1 MASPS
6 LTNMNVSR
14 VLDLQIKE
22 QNKRMVDRKIKFR
35 KGVRKTSTDIR
46 REKYRRRRLTIGEP
60 IQFPITDDKLS
71 NFTRMIQK
79 PKDCVINAFQI
90 LGLVDSRSAE
100 IMRIAVGETGL
111 TEGQIE
117 QVFNFVLKSRYKF
130 VEDKDRSK
138 LNDYVINTLKPGH
151 VVFFGIKYS
160 TEFSIE
166 RHVFL
171 IGKYLDGR
179 LVYIDPQSADS
190 GCILN
195 EGECYNKVFGNVI
208 SYYILLQD

>member
-1 MASPS
+1 
-6 LTNMNVSR
+6 
-14 VLDLQIKE
+14 
-22 QNKRMVDRKIKFR
+22 MVVRKIKFR
-35 KGVRKTSTDIR
+35 KGVRKTSMDVR
-46 REKYRRRRLTIGEP
+46 RERYRRMRLTIGEP
-60 IQFPITDDKLS
+60 VQFPITNDNLT
-71 NFTRMIQK
+71 NFTRMFQK

-90 LGLVDSRSAE
+90 LGLVDARSAE

-111 TEGQIE
+111 SEGQIE

-130 VEDKDRSK
+130 VEDTDRSK

-151 VVFFGIKYS
+151 VVFFGMKYS
-160 TEFSIE
+160 TEFAIE

-179 LVYIDPQSADS
+179 LVYIDPQSAVS

-195 EGECYNKVFGNVI
+195 EAECYNKVFGNVI